1 MKNHQFPTRP
11 FRNGSKKGRFWR
23 FLANF
28 SIFPGGV
35 PRFWQ
40 KRVILVEISNMKS
53 PKTSKSPW
61 KKGSAGAILIDFW
74 WFWPFWLVN
83 TQIYHVYLPLAMLLS
98 YGCFV
103 ARKGSK
109 SQLNTFKKWV
119 IKEPYLVVN
128 TQVYHIT
135 FALAM
140 FVRLFV
146 LLQRKGHKWIG
157 FKERR
162 GRGPA

>member
-74 WFWPFWLVN
+74 WKWPFWLVN
-83 TQIYHVYLPLAMLLS
+83 TQIYHIYLPLAMYLL
-98 YGCFV
+98 FRLIV

-119 IKEPYLVVN
+119 IKEPICYCQYPGISHYFCPSYVQCSELCG
-128 TQVYHIT
+128 
-135 FALAM
+135 A
-140 FVRLFV
+140 
-146 LLQRKGHKWIG
+146 RKGSQVDWL
-157 FKERR
+157 
-162 GRGPA
+162 